1 MTIRKVKLSPEAPR
15 KRGRPAGSKTK
26 PKNPIDD
33 FKKTLAEWDRME
45 AQTNWEAIAK
55 KQEERIKMYINE
67 NDELARICIM
77 RFEEIQHLKYLVT
90 YLEGRNEDSSV

>member
-1 MTIRKVKLSPEAPR
+1 MKSKLSR
-15 KRGRPAGSKTK
+15 ILKK
-26 PKNPIDD
+26 PVVNPIDD
-33 FKKTLAEWDRME
+33 FSKTLKQWDEME
-45 AQTNWEAIAK
+45 AQTDWESIAK

-67 NDELARICIM
+67 NEELARICIM